1 MKSLVAPTKRQNF
14 ADGGVVGAI
23 KGMFGIKPEDPE
35 RARRLAEYQAN
46 AAREKEAA
54 KAATAPG
61 PAPAPAITDYAAGSA
76 LKRREAAAGLKDGG
90 PVRGPGTGTSDDVPD
105 NVPEGTYIMPAD
117 STQAI
122 GEKTLGGLGMRG
134 IDVNLSNGEFK
145 LPPKQVHAIGVQTL
159 NQLKDATHTP
169 SSTEAAKGMKPELF
183 FEGGGVAS
191 EEERQKRLQNQTQA
205 YVTGAQAAA
214 AAAPATP
221 AAPAPAAPA
230 PAAKDPLDGG
240 AAFGVFPQLAGGK
253 RTTYAMDEKL
263 RTGVEATGPSTF
275 VQATPLDKTIIG
287 GGNGQRMNATQDPRS
302 LTATGMGAVAGVP
315 GAAPSITPQTD
326 VQRGGG
332 NVPAVAPPSTNP
344 AAPPPAATGAE
355 IAPGVYRHGR
365 GQYSD
370 NASGMDFTSVPG
382 SGGQGSPVGKTV
394 EQAQRE
400 GLVGERAGYNPA
412 YDQRLNGAT
421 GISAQ
426 NMAAAD
432 ALAGRSQQESMNR
445 VTARGMGAL
454 AGGPGSGPVEP
465 GSFTGGFSGVIGT
478 DPRIAQRERE
488 RSALVS
494 ALSSPLRGAQNG
506 QLTAS
511 QRQGM
516 AGLLEAERRDA
527 SSNRQADQTAAT
539 QQSIAAM
546 REAGENG
553 RAFLREDGENTRFT
567 ARNQIDA
574 RRYNDGASARAVD
587 MRAAQRRESAYD
599 NYSKAK
605 TDEERQ
611 AIAKQFPDL
620 FGQAKDAAHRMEV
633 VRGKTDPMTGQSSG
647 DYVVVQDPKTGE
659 VRQIQMGAGAA
670 PAPQAMPKPASKAE
684 FDALPKGTRFTD
696 PNGQVRIK

>member
-1 MKSLVAPTKRQNF
+1 MKSLVAPTKRQNY

-35 RARRLAEYQAN
+35 RARRLAEYRAN

-54 KAATAPG
+54 KAATAPA
-61 PAPAPAITDYAAGSA
+61 PAPAPAITEYAAGSA

-117 STQAI
+117 STRAI

-145 LPPKQVHAIGVQTL
+145 LPPKQVHAIGVQAL
-159 NQLKDATHTP
+159 NQMKDATHTP

-191 EEERQKRLQNQTQA
+191 EEERQKRLQNQTA
-205 YVTGAQAAA
+205 MYVQGAQAAA
-214 AAAPATP
+214 AAAPAEPVAQAAQPP
-221 AAPAPAAPA
+221 AAPAAAAAP
-230 PAAKDPLDGG
+230 PARAAGPSELYMADRAQEMGEQWKAGNYAG
-240 AAFGVFPQLAGGK
+240 AVGTG
-253 RTTYAMDEKL
+253 L
-263 RTGVEATGPSTF
+263 RTA
-275 VQATPLDKTIIG
+275 VQGLGMYGIELADKALSPVIDAS
-287 GGNGQRMNATQDPRS
+287 QRMVGGVLGTDTPSGAVKPSIAPPVTPPAPS
-302 LTATGMGAVAGVP
+302 SAAGKAAVAGVP

-344 AAPPPAATGAE
+344 AAPSPAATGAE

-370 NASGMDFTSVPG
+370 NASGMGMPSGFT
-382 SGGQGSPVGKTV
+382 GQP
-394 EQAQRE
+394 
-400 GLVGERAGYNPA
+400 N
-412 YDQRLNGAT
+412 
-421 GISAQ
+421 AQ

-445 VTARGMGAL
+445 VTARGMGSLAQSVSAPTVPNSTNDWAARNNLRNMEVSAKSITANGGRFDQSGRGDSPEVSAYKAAL
-454 AGGPGSGPVEP
+454 ANDFALQQAQPGLAAVAMRENAG
-465 GSFTGGFSGVIGT
+465 I
-478 DPRIAQRERE
+478 QRE
-488 RSALVS
+488 
-494 ALSSPLRGAQNG
+494 G
-506 QLTAS
+506 
-511 QRQGM
+511 
-516 AGLLEAERRDA
+516 
-527 SSNRQADQTAAT
+527 
-539 QQSIAAM
+539 M
-546 REAGENG
+546 REAGSNA
-553 RAFLREDGENTRFT
+553 RAFLREDGENTRST
-567 ARNQIDA
+567 ARNQIDV
-574 RRYNDGASARAVD
+574 RRYNDEASARAVD

-605 TDEERQ
+605 TDEDRQ

-647 DYVVVQDPKTGE
+647 DYVVVQDPKTGG
-659 VRQIQMGAGAA
+659 VRQIQMGAASAA
-670 PAPQAMPKPASKAE
+670 PTQE
-684 FDALPKGTRFTD
+684 LPKAGEVRNGFRFKGGN
-696 PNGQVRIK
+696 PNDQANWTKV